1 MSVDILQLVAKL
13 VAKGTDTRTKA
24 STKRSGRHRTKQ
36 EAPTKTYSF
45 TLFLRGP
52 DVLSDENLDALYEAG
67 CDDAVFGE
75 LDGAQYAA
83 FDRDAETF
91 TAALKSAMNLT
102 SAVDGLEVVR
112 VAPDEF
118 VTLAAIAERAGCSRE
133 YVRLL
138 ANEERGP
145 GGFPPPVAYA
155 DHKTRLWHWADVARW
170 LEQNEKSK
178 TELDTESADVVVV
191 MNTALSYRQHA
202 QRLRKADLAA
212 VAEVLGDNPFVRT

>member
-1 MSVDILQLVAKL
+1 MAQI
-13 VAKGTDTRTKA
+13 R
-24 STKRSGRHRTKQ
+24 
-36 EAPTKTYSF
+36 TYSF

-52 DVLSDENLDALYEAG
+52 DVLSDENLNALYEAG

-91 TAALKSAMNLT
+91 TAALKSAILNLT

-118 VTLAAIAERAGCSRE
+118 VTLSAIAERAGCSRE

-138 ANEERGP
+138 ASDKRGP

-155 DHKTRLWHWADVARW
+155 DHKTRLWHWADVAQW
-170 LEQNEKSK
+170 LKQNEKSK
-178 TELDTESADVVVV
+178 TELDTETADVVVV
-191 MNTALSYRQHA
+191 MNAALSYRKHA
-202 QRLRKADLAA
+202 QRLREADLAA
-212 VAEVLGDNPFVRT
+212 VAEVLGDNPLVRF